1 MRRLSDFKDDEALD
15 VLCDLIEPAC
25 EIMADETVQKAFEQG
40 SGMTM
45 VQAVKLIIKGH
56 KRAVMEIMAA
66 LEGVPVEEFHCNL
79 LTLPMQVMQILN
91 DNDLK
96 NFFTLQGQTD
106 SLTDSGSATENTEE
120 SEGSDIS

>member
-25 EIMADETVQKAFEQG
+25 VIMADETVQKAFEQG